1 MALRKS
7 HSFQRIAARCLV
19 GATLAMGLAACS
31 STTETLTKGYVIDER
46 VVAEIKPG
54 TSVEKV
60 LERMGTP
67 STVSTVGNKTFY
79 YISQTF
85 ERPVQFMRPRL
96 VDQRVLAIYFDKN
109 FKVERLANYGLKDG
123 VVFDFITRTTPTSGS
138 ELSLIGQLL
147 RATGSGGG
155 GPSFNPFGA

>member
-7 HSFQRIAARCLV
+7 LSFQRIAARCLV
-19 GATLAMGLAACS
+19 GATLAMGLSACS

-46 VVAEIKPG
+46 VVAEMKPG

-85 ERPVQFMRPRL
+85 ERPVQFMSPRL
-96 VDQRVLAIYFDKN
+96 VEQRVLAIYFDRN
-109 FKVERLANYGLKDG
+109 FKIERVANYGLKDG

-155 GPSFNPFGA
+155 ATFNPFGA